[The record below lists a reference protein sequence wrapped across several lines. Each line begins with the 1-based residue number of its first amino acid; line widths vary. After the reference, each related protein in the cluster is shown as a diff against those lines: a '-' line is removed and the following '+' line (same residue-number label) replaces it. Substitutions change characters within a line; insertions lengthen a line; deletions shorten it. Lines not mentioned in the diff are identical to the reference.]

1 MAWLYE
7 EPAISIYLQKLEM
20 EFELGGLVPVVNMEK
35 KLLPMR
41 PSSSAPPGY
50 DEQMREKR

>member
-1 MAWLYE
+1 MYE